1 MTMNQEHEL
10 EKKEGSHDEI
20 QASSTRVQGSSN
32 RAQEAPSDIIKKFLN
47 YLRDVRNL
55 SPHTIEAYRVDLE
68 LFSRWAQKQEIDP
81 LKLQHIQVRSYMAYL
96 RQSHYADKTIARRLS
111 SLRSLYQWLVLE
123 GYTTEDAPAAT
134 LTPKSSR
141 KLPEVMHDSDVG
153 RMLKATQEAMELAK
167 GAYRNHPSKD
177 HQEALDQALLDNA
190 LIELMYATG
199 ARISEIAAL
208 HLDDIQLQQ
217 GSVRLFGK
225 GNKER
230 LVPLYASAQAA
241 IQAYVQLARPH
252 RCPVILGR
260 KSRQTTNRLR
270 LNERSLFL
278 SKRHN
283 PMSAAAL
290 RTRFERIVK
299 EAGLPPSIT
308 PHTMRHTFA
317 TELLQGGADLR
328 SVQELLGHA
337 SLSTTQIYTHLSVER
352 LKEAARQAHP
362 RSEKQS

>member
-1 MTMNQEHEL
+1 MTSEE
-10 EKKEGSHDEI
+10 EY
-20 QASSTRVQGSSN
+20 
-32 RAQEAPSDIIKKFLN
+32 IKDKTEWSLDGILVDFLT
-47 YLRDVRNL
+47 YLTNVRNL
-55 SPHTIEAYRVDLE
+55 SPHTIEAYQVDLE
-68 LFSRWAQKQEIDP
+68 LFSQWAQKQRINP
-81 LKLQHIQVRSYMAYL
+81 LKLQHLQVRSYMAYL

-111 SLRSLYQWLVLE
+111 SLRSFYQWLVLE
-123 GYTTEDAPAAT
+123 GYTIEDAPAAT

-153 RMLKATQEAMELAK
+153 RMLKVTQDAIENAK
-167 GAYRNHPSKD
+167 AIFLDNPTKE
-177 HQEALDQALLDNA
+177 HQDALDQALLDNA

-199 ARISEIAAL
+199 ARISEVAAL

-217 GSVRLFGK
+217 GTVRLFGK
-225 GNKER
+225 EKKER
-230 LVPLYASAQAA
+230 LVPLYSSAKAA
-241 IQAYVQLARPH
+241 IGAYVQNARPH
-252 RCPVILGR
+252 RCPVSLSR
-260 KSRQTTNRLR
+260 KPRLSTDMLQ
-270 LNERSLFL
+270 LNERSLFI
-278 SKRHN
+278 SVRQN
-283 PMSAAAL
+283 PMSPAAL

-299 EAGLPPSIT
+299 LAGLPPSVT

-362 RSEKQS
+362 RSQSES